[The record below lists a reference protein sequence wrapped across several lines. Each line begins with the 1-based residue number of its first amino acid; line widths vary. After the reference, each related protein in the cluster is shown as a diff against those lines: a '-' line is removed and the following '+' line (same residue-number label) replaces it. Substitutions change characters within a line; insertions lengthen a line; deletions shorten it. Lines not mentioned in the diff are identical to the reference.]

1 MEKLQ
6 ELLEQCLG
14 QNFVHMII
22 SNPRKSDAARKID
35 VRPYD
40 ERGTIRFSLQNT
52 GTTRCFTRIGQRRRP
67 WNKFSGCLRLL
78 TDRWNF
84 ARHKSSIQFL

>member
-40 ERGTIRFSLQNT
+40 GEVNGKPFRSAYLQSMEVVQEIDRFA
-52 GTTRCFTRIGQRRRP
+52 
-67 WNKFSGCLRLL
+67 
-78 TDRWNF
+78 
-84 ARHKSSIQFL
+84 ARFVGDEPRE